1 MTEPD
6 AFPEEISTLRAMSG
20 LSIAA
25 LAARVGLPAEHLAD
39 MEAGTRPISS
49 NIYDRIFK
57 VVEDVIF
64 EMEDPG
70 PLWWG

>member
-6 AFPEEISTLRAMSG
+6 AFPEELSTLRRMSG
-20 LSIAA
+20 LSLAA
-25 LAARVGLPAEHLAD
+25 LAARAGLPAEHLAE
-39 MEAGTRPISS
+39 MEAGTRRCSS
-49 NIYDRIFK
+49 KTYDRIFK

-70 PLWWG
+70 PLW